1 MGGIKGVW
9 LFGNIRM
16 GLARGPKGRYPIHRL
31 DRPVPLRAKSCPKTS
46 VQVTGRGI
54 RICKKFRTRNKSKR
68 NLPVETG
75 EDKEEQRPGERKL
88 PPGRNAERDVMK
100 KVTEDRK

>member
-1 MGGIKGVW
+1 M
-9 LFGNIRM
+9 
-16 GLARGPKGRYPIHRL
+16 
-31 DRPVPLRAKSCPKTS
+31 
-46 VQVTGRGI
+46 QVAGRGI
-54 RICKKFRTRNKSKR
+54 RICKKFTTRNKSKR

-100 KVTEDRK
+100 KSRRTANKQETSHELRQIAIKRTGYAMTEKKNAGMQDKIR